1 MMGGIFGFLSSF
13 GKEKFGK
20 IGQTITQ
27 KIVAWDPETASQ
39 AEIEEMIKELDKI
52 TIEAGKSKTEYER
65 EKAEADAAQKNY
77 DKFLAAAELL
87 HSRHQEAQASGNAS
101 QANQLEVSL
110 NKLLG
115 DLEEL
120 RPEVE
125 RELAEAEEAATY
137 YEEVKSLAEI
147 TATKVKNARAMLD
160 KAQRDMK
167 RAEIEKQRSASRA
180 EKAEKMAGLRS
191 ESSSLGVALAAMN
204 KQAEDARAMA
214 ASSEMKAKLLS
225 TERDSADEHIKAA
238 LDEVSGIQQTKNVS
252 FSDRLA
258 SLKKK

>member
-1 MMGGIFGFLSSF
+1 MGGIFGFLSSF
-13 GKEKFGK
+13 GKEKFGQ

-52 TIEAGKSKTEYER
+52 TVEAGKAKTEYER

-77 DKFLAAAELL
+77 DKFLAAAEIL
-87 HSRHQEAQASGNAS
+87 HKRLEDAQGSGNGS
-101 QANQLEVSL
+101 QAAQLEASL

-115 DLEEL
+115 ELEDL

-125 RELAEAEEAATY
+125 RELAESQEAASY
-137 YEEVKSLAEI
+137 YEEVKNLAEI

-160 KAQRDMK
+160 KAKRDMK
-167 RAEIEKQRSASRA
+167 RAELEKQRSAQRA
-180 EKAEKMAGLRS
+180 EKAEKVAGLRT

-204 KQAEDARAMA
+204 KQAEDARASA
-214 ASSEMKAKLLS
+214 ASSDMKAKLLT

-238 LDEVSGIQQTKNVS
+238 LDEVSGVQQTKNVS
-252 FSDRLA
+252 FADRLA

>member
-1 MMGGIFGFLSSF
+1 MGGIFGFLSSF
-13 GKEKFGK
+13 GKEKFGQ

-77 DKFLAAAELL
+77 DKFMAAAELL
-87 HSRHQEAQASGNAS
+87 NKRLEEANASGNAS
-101 QANQLEVSL
+101 QAAQLEASL
-110 NKLLG
+110 NKLLNE
-115 DLEEL
+115 LEEL

-125 RELAEAEEAATY
+125 RELAEAQEAVVY
-137 YEEVKSLAEI
+137 YEEVKNLAEL
-147 TATKVKNARAMLD
+147 TANKVKNARAMLD
-160 KAQRDMK
+160 KAKRDMK
-167 RAEIEKQRSASRA
+167 RAELEKQRSAARA
-180 EKAEKMAGLRS
+180 EKAEKVAGLRS

-214 ASSEMKAKLLS
+214 ASSDMKAKLLT

-238 LDEVSGIQQTKNVS
+238 LDEVAGVQQTKNLS
-252 FSDRLA
+252 FADRLA

>member
-1 MMGGIFGFLSSF
+1 MGGIFGFLSSF
-13 GKEKFGK
+13 GKEKFGQ
-20 IGQTITQ
+20 IGQTLTQ

-52 TIEAGKSKTEYER
+52 TIEAGKSRTEYER

-87 HSRHQEAQASGNAS
+87 HKRLEEAQTAGNAT
-101 QANQLEVSL
+101 QAAQLEASL
-110 NKLLG
+110 NKLLN

-125 RELAEAEEAATY
+125 REMAEAQEAANY
-137 YEEVKSLAEI
+137 YEEVKNLAEV
-147 TATKVKNARAMLD
+147 TASKVKNARAMLE

-167 RAEIEKQRSASRA
+167 RAELEKQRSAARA
-180 EKAEKMAGLRS
+180 EKAEKMAGLKT
-191 ESSSLGVALAAMN
+191 ESSSLGVALASMN
-204 KQAEDARAMA
+204 KQAQEARAQA
-214 ASSEMKAKLLS
+214 AGSEMKAKLLT

-238 LDEVSGIQQTKNVS
+238 LDEVSGVPQAQNVS

>member
-1 MMGGIFGFLSSF
+1 MGGIFGFLSSF
-13 GKEKFGK
+13 GKEKFGQV
-20 IGQTITQ
+20 GQTITQ

-52 TIEAGKSKTEYER
+52 TIEAGKAKAEYER

-87 HSRHQEAQASGNAS
+87 NKRLEESQSSGDSNQAL
-101 QANQLEVSL
+101 QLEGSL
-110 NKLLG
+110 NKLINE
-115 DLEEL
+115 LEEL

-125 RELAEAEEAATY
+125 REYAEAEEAAKY
-137 YEEVKSLAEI
+137 YEEVKNLAEV

-160 KAQRDMK
+160 KAKRDMK
-167 RAEIEKQRSASRA
+167 RAELEKQRSTARA

-204 KQAEDARAMA
+204 KQAEDARALA
-214 ASSEMKAKLLS
+214 ASADMKAKLL
-225 TERDSADEHIKAA
+225 TTDRDSADAHIKAA
-238 LDEVSGIQQTKNVS
+238 LEEVTGAQPTKSVS
-252 FSDRLA
+252 FADRLA